1 MSINI
6 AKFNKLNELVSLEFR
21 RKHTIVLN
29 PDKKEDIHEEDIIYD
44 KANWKITDEFKKYV
58 DELSQNNDLSIE
70 DKILYIYEKI
80 CKDYVYDDNLISYI
94 KKIDEDVFSIPDWYG
109 RDVDQEW
116 EKNRENH
123 NRRICF
129 ELSRYLAKALDE
141 LLKENKDYDV
151 CILWNKNLTHYF
163 VGLTSNEYTLA
174 LDVDDF
180 FNIKD
185 LTRVKADLTIEGI
198 QILEDNKNKFK
209 NALEKFND
217 GKNEYAI
224 KKVEDKINTN
234 NVKSKEKFQNKD
246 QAKTEDDEVK
256 FLAKAMQILSEEYKL
271 DSQGMYEYMKEIVDI
286 RIGSEGREKI
296 WKKIEGNTNESTRY
310 IRCLILDINNKK
322 YLVDVE
328 NKEIREFDE
337 KELEE
342 KRTKFVPYKEL
353 SRGGF
358 DYYDGT

>member
-6 AKFNKLNELVSLEFR
+6 EKFNKLNDLVSLEFR
-21 RKHTIVLN
+21 RKHTVVLN
-29 PDKKEDIHEEDIIYD
+29 PEKKEDIHEEDIIYD
-44 KANWKITDEFKKYV
+44 KANWKITDELKKYV

>member
-44 KANWKITDEFKKYV
+44 KANWKITDELKKYV

-328 NKEIREFDE
+328 NKKIREFDE

>member
-44 KANWKITDEFKKYV
+44 KTNWKITDELKKYV

>member
-44 KANWKITDEFKKYV
+44 KANWKITDELKKYV

-141 LLKENKDYDV
+141 LLKENKNYDV

-234 NVKSKEKFQNKD
+234 NVKLKEKFQNKD

>member
-29 PDKKEDIHEEDIIYD
+29 PEKKEDIHEEDIIYD
-44 KANWKITDEFKKYV
+44 KANWKITDELKKYV
-58 DELSQNNDLSIE
+58 DELSQNNDLSTE

-224 KKVEDKINTN
+224 KKVQDKINTN
-234 NVKSKEKFQNKD
+234 NVKAKENLKNKE
-246 QAKTEDDEVK
+246 QTKTEDEEINFLVK
-256 FLAKAMQILSEEYKL
+256 VMQILSEECKL

>member
-44 KANWKITDEFKKYV
+44 KANWKITDELKKYV

-70 DKILYIYEKI
+70 DKIIYIYEKI

-141 LLKENKDYDV
+141 LLRENKNYDV

-209 NALEKFND
+209 NALENTNSLKIGQNIKYDYIVLRNYGITVKGKFFDTMVAHYLLQPEQRHNMD
-217 GKNEYAI
+217 YLAEVYLKYKTVHIEELIGPKGKNQLSMRQVPIEKISEYAA
-224 KKVEDKINTN
+224 EDADITLKLK
-234 NVKSKEKFQNKD
+234 NVF
-246 QAKTEDDEVK
+246 
-256 FLAKAMQILSEEYKL
+256 
-271 DSQGMYEYMKEIVDI
+271 
-286 RIGSEGREKI
+286 
-296 WKKIEGNTNESTRY
+296 
-310 IRCLILDINNKK
+310 
-322 YLVDVE
+322 
-328 NKEIREFDE
+328 E
-337 KELEE
+337 KEVL
-342 KRTKFVPYKEL
+342 RIA
-353 SRGGF
+353 
-358 DYYDGT
+358 

>member
-29 PDKKEDIHEEDIIYD
+29 PDKKEDIHEEYIIYD
-44 KANWKITDEFKKYV
+44 KANWKITDELKKYV
-58 DELSQNNDLSIE
+58 DKLSQNNDLSIE

>member
-44 KANWKITDEFKKYV
+44 KANWKITDELKKYV
-58 DELSQNNDLSIE
+58 DELSQNNDLSTE

-141 LLKENKDYDV
+141 LLREKKNYDV

-234 NVKSKEKFQNKD
+234 NVKSKEKFQNKG

>member
-1 MSINI
+1 M
-6 AKFNKLNELVSLEFR
+6 
-21 RKHTIVLN
+21 
-29 PDKKEDIHEEDIIYD
+29 
-44 KANWKITDEFKKYV
+44 
-58 DELSQNNDLSIE
+58 
-70 DKILYIYEKI
+70 
-80 CKDYVYDDNLISYI
+80 
-94 KKIDEDVFSIPDWYG
+94 
-109 RDVDQEW
+109 DQEW

-141 LLKENKDYDV
+141 LLRENKNYDV

-234 NVKSKEKFQNKD
+234 NVKSKEKFQNKG

>member
-44 KANWKITDEFKKYV
+44 KANWKITDELKKYV
-58 DELSQNNDLSIE
+58 DELSQNNDLSTE

>member
-44 KANWKITDEFKKYV
+44 KANWKITDELKKYV
-58 DELSQNNDLSIE
+58 DELSQNNDLSTE

-123 NRRICF
+123 NRRICYEF
-129 ELSRYLAKALDE
+129 ARYLAKALDE
-141 LLKENKDYDV
+141 LLRENKNYDV

-234 NVKSKEKFQNKD
+234 NVKSKEKFQNKG

>member
-44 KANWKITDEFKKYV
+44 KANWKITDELKKYV
-58 DELSQNNDLSIE
+58 DKLSQNNDLSIE

-224 KKVEDKINTN
+224 KKVEDKININ
-234 NVKSKEKFQNKD
+234 NVKAKEKFQNKD

>member
-44 KANWKITDEFKKYV
+44 KANWKITDELKKYV
-58 DELSQNNDLSIE
+58 DKLSQNNDLSIE

-116 EKNRENH
+116 KKNRENH

-358 DYYDGT
+358 DYYDGA

>member
-44 KANWKITDEFKKYV
+44 KANWKITDELKKYV

-141 LLKENKDYDV
+141 LLRENKNYDV

>member
-6 AKFNKLNELVSLEFR
+6 EKFNKLNELVSLEFR
-21 RKHTIVLN
+21 RKHTVVLN
-29 PDKKEDIHEEDIIYD
+29 PEKKEDIHEEDIIYD
-44 KANWKITDEFKKYV
+44 KANWKITDELKKYV

-337 KELEE
+337 KKLEE